1 MRKDHERLLDIR
13 DAIVKIQKYAER
25 GRLAFENDELVQT
38 WIIHHLQIIG
48 EASAQLTADFRDRHS
63 SIPWQKII
71 GMRNILVHRY
81 FGIDISLVWQAI
93 EAELPKLLQT
103 VEAVIANEQKGPD
116 QDATT

>member
-38 WIIHHLQIIG
+38 WIIHHLQ
-48 EASAQLTADFRDRHS
+48 
-63 SIPWQKII
+63 
-71 GMRNILVHRY
+71 
-81 FGIDISLVWQAI
+81 
-93 EAELPKLLQT
+93 T
-103 VEAVIANEQKGPD
+103 VKAVIANEQKGPD